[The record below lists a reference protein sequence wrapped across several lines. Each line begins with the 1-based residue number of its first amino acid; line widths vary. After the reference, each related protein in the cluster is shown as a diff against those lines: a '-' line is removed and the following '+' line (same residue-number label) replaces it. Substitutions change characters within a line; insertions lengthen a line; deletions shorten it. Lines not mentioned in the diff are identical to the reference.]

1 MTHTHEL
8 IAAKISM
15 KARKEKQ
22 RKEKNDEMFS
32 FRKLLFCFHT
42 ADENKCILLFS
53 SRDLAFV
60 HIMHVMNSGQEHNT
74 LLIMQ
79 AQSAAGGFHLPFY

>member
-1 MTHTHEL
+1 
-8 IAAKISM
+8 M

-22 RKEKNDEMFS
+22 RKEKNDKMFS
-32 FRKLLFCFHT
+32 FRKLLLCFHT
-42 ADENKCILLFS
+42 ADENKCILFFS
-53 SRDLAFV
+53 LRDLAFV
-60 HIMHVMNSGQEHNT
+60 HIMHVMQFWPGAHT